1 MPGCDWCADGSL
13 HQHVLY
19 VRMPMSPGHACPQRN
34 FISSTKS
41 LSLLGQWLHDQRS
54 SFKKGSLSTG
64 KVAALK
70 AVGVEFDGRKA
81 QAIREQ
87 HEALLIAGN
96 SQQAPGALFCAHN
109 KRQKRLLAN
118 VGADAESTAKRSC
131 IRALHARA
139 LHARCGMMARLG
151 LERVPVIP
159 L

>member
-1 MPGCDWCADGSL
+1 VAGLTHEWELVWYASGHVCPPKTESL
-13 HQHVLY
+13 GEWI
-19 VRMPMSPGHACPQRN
+19 VRTRY
-34 FISSTKS
+34 
-41 LSLLGQWLHDQRS
+41 L
-54 SFKKGSLSTG
+54 FKKGLLSTD

-70 AVGVEFDGRKA
+70 TAGVEFDGRKA

-87 HEALLIAGN
+87 HEALLTAEN

-109 KRQKRLLAN
+109 KRQKRPLAN

-131 IRALHARA
+131 IRALHAR
-139 LHARCGMMARLG
+139 CGMMARLG